1 MNPPPFD
8 TPPVKP
14 SGQGSLSINVGG
26 VTEFLDILEM
36 TLGLMTS
43 YGKKKPSSSEGST
56 VWDYNKGPYT
66 EAACRVHKQL

>member
-36 TLGLMTS
+36 TLELMTS
-43 YGKKKPSSSEGST
+43 YGKKSSSSECGT

-66 EAACRVHKQL
+66 EAAYRVHKQL